1 MASIMN
7 SGDASFT
14 LANSFE
20 MSDVVQIDGRGK
32 GTILKKISSTAGD
45 LYQVMLDG
53 TEFTITVRG
62 ERLTHLETE
71 SETENRPTPKQTNKR
86 FVEVQSEDISDFVNQ
101 QRNKNTLSKTFYDL
115 KLLTSFLH

>member
-7 SGDASFT
+7 SGDASFA
-14 LANSFE
+14 LANAFE

-62 ERLTHLETE
+62 ERLTHFMHLETE

-86 FVEVQSEDISDFVNQ
+86 FVE
-101 QRNKNTLSKTFYDL
+101 RL
-115 KLLTSFLH
+115 

>member
-1 MASIMN
+1 MN

-14 LANSFE
+14 LANAFE
-20 MSDVVQIDGRGK
+20 MSDVHVHVVQIDGREK
-32 GTILKKISSTAGD
+32 GTVLKKISSTAGD

-71 SETENRPTPKQTNKR
+71 SETENRPTR
-86 FVEVQSEDISDFVNQ
+86 SI
-101 QRNKNTLSKTFYDL
+101 
-115 KLLTSFLH
+115 